1 MQVANF
7 TQDLD
12 RFQKDL
18 ANRDLFTNIQDYS
31 SRLYKLVKERYIPKI
46 PFGKEIQ
53 QVVGEIIE
61 GFQELEK
68 LPSIKYL
75 VTKKDEV
82 VERVIWFWSSLDLGP
97 KIQRVATLVHHRLM
111 DMTAN
116 ALQSEN
122 K

>member
-1 MQVANF
+1 MANF

-12 RFQKDL
+12 RFYKDL
-18 ANRDLFTNIQDYS
+18 TNRDLFTNIQDYS
-31 SRLYKLVKERYIPKI
+31 SRLYKLLKDRYIPKI

-53 QVVGEIIE
+53 QVTGEIIE

-68 LPSIKYL
+68 LPSIRYL
-75 VTKKDEV
+75 VTKKNELM
-82 VERVIWFWSSLDLGP
+82 ERVTWFWRSLDLGP
-97 KIQRVATLVHHRLM
+97 KIQRVITIVHRRLM
-111 DMTAN
+111 DMSAN